1 MMKPKYNNILI
12 DAVMHLGDLIHAT
25 TLIPLLKQQYP
36 DARISYLVKS
46 ELVDLFKNIDNIEY
60 VIPYKYKSKGDYF
73 SVFRMAKEIKKYN
86 FDLSISLDPRLRL
99 SAMMWLAGIPTRVGS
114 ESLFGWQAGTERFFF
129 SDYFR
134 LKDYDVKKHSAA
146 ENFQYLVRLFLNE
159 FDGSFFVPAFKKADF
174 ESITYIEKQLNELPE
189 AALKIVMSVNTVDS
203 NKNIPPQIF
212 IDLINNMARK
222 YQIVIIFAGINNDRI
237 VIDKIKKEIGGTVL
251 TFDLCGKTNLV
262 QLNALFQQVDF
273 LINLDNGMGHFAAG
287 AGCPTVTIFT
297 NSPLVQFKPLHKKTL
312 TVGGSCGCI
321 GECNK
326 NLRET
331 CGFKCLYDISVD
343 MIMEKVDIMVRQLQ
357 GQTYEGTM
365 KNEKN

>member
-36 DARISYLVKS
+36 DARISYLVKP

-237 VIDKIKKEIGGTVL
+237 VIDKIKKEIG
-251 TFDLCGKTNLV
+251 
-262 QLNALFQQVDF
+262 
-273 LINLDNGMGHFAAG
+273 
-287 AGCPTVTIFT
+287 
-297 NSPLVQFKPLHKKTL
+297 
-312 TVGGSCGCI
+312 
-321 GECNK
+321 
-326 NLRET
+326 
-331 CGFKCLYDISVD
+331 
-343 MIMEKVDIMVRQLQ
+343 
-357 GQTYEGTM
+357 
-365 KNEKN
+365 